1 MNEISCRL
9 FDTHC
14 HLDRS
19 DFCSDDDFAQQL
31 EIAQSAGV
39 DKFLIPGCGVF
50 NWDKIEQLCST
61 YPSLYFSLGLHPY
74 YTDQHLDQHL
84 ILLDTKLSQKHE
96 KCVAIG
102 ECGLDFYQSS
112 NDEQLQKHYLIEQI
126 RLANKYQLPL
136 ILHSR
141 KSHQDIIKL
150 IKQHPLDC
158 KGIIHAFTGSYQ
170 QALDY
175 INLGFY
181 IGVGGSITYPRAKKT
196 RNTISLLP
204 LESLVLE
211 TDSPDMPLNGYQGQ
225 KNHPKKLPI
234 TLNELIML
242 RNESE
247 QTVAKQLYRNS
258 LSAYNILD

>member
-1 MNEISCRL
+1 MNESSFRL

-14 HLDRS
+14 HLDRA
-19 DFCSDDDFAQQL
+19 DFCSDDAFAQQL
-31 EIAQSAGV
+31 QMAQSVGV
-39 DKFLIPGCGVF
+39 DKFLIPGCGAF

-61 YPSLYFSLGLHPY
+61 YPDLYFSLGLHPY
-74 YTDQHLDQHL
+74 YIDQHLDQHL
-84 ILLDTKLSQKHE
+84 ILLDAKLSKKHE

-102 ECGLDFYQSS
+102 ECGLDFYQTR
-112 NDEQLQKHYLIEQI
+112 NDEQLQKHYVVEQI

-141 KSHQDIIKL
+141 KSHQDMIKL
-150 IKQHPLDC
+150 LKQHPLEG

-181 IGVGGSITYPRAKKT
+181 IGVGGSITYSRAKKT
-196 RNTISLLP
+196 RKTISLLP

-211 TDSPDMPLNGYQGQ
+211 TDSPDMPLNGYQGE
-225 KNHPKKLPI
+225 KNHPKNLPI
-234 TLNELIML
+234 TLNELILL
-242 RNESE
+242 RSESE
-247 QTVAKQLYRNS
+247 QTVAKQVYDNS
-258 LSAYNILD
+258 LLAYNINY